1 MERILVGKT
10 VAPVGIK
17 GEIKVYNY
25 SDGTDIYEAAD
36 FIMLDEDSFRV
47 ERVRLQKNMPVLK
60 LEGVNDRDGAERLR
74 GRDVFVSEEYLPELP
89 EGEHYVRDLI
99 GMKVIR
105 EDGSEVGILKNV
117 IQNTAQDVYDVE
129 TGEGKQVLIPG
140 VPEFLI
146 AIDEEAK
153 TITVRLIEGM
163 LNGEDA
169 VEA

>member
-25 SDGTDIYEAAD
+25 SDGVDIYEAAD
-36 FIMLDEDSFRV
+36 VIMLDNDSYRV

-60 LEGVNDRDGAERLR
+60 LEGVDDRDGAERLR
-74 GRDVFVSEEYLPELP
+74 GREVFVSEEYLPELP
-89 EGEHYVRDLI
+89 EGEHYIRDLI
-99 GMKVIR
+99 GMKVVL
-105 EDGSEVGILKNV
+105 EDGDEVGILRNV

-129 TGEGKQVLIPG
+129 TQEGKQVLIPG

-146 AIDEEAK
+146 NIDEDK
-153 TITVRLIEGM
+153 RIITVRLIEGM
-163 LNGEDA
+163 LRGE
-169 VEA
+169 EAIEA